1 MVADYGFARKSRND
15 VAMTIC
21 GTDEFMAPEV
31 IFGEVYD
38 ERADVFSFGVFLCEL
53 ICRKVP
59 GRDGFLQREPRSKFQ
74 LDFDA
79 MRAMAPADAPASL
92 LELAVQCCCYEA
104 EYRMTSEVRALQ
116 RVLED
121 LCVRRCNVLQRVML
135 EPSWWPPHHMLRPSH
150 LASAAAPLSSRSPL
164 QDALEWL
171 NALTEELEAAAA
183 DDATPLPPSPGDIRK
198 RPQVYN
204 TMTVSAA
211 LAAAAAGEAPAG
223 AGRPAT
229 EGGEEEL

>member
-1 MVADYGFARKSRND
+1 VVADYGFARKSRND

-104 EYRMTSEVRALQ
+104 EYRMTSEVRVA
-116 RVLED
+116 
-121 LCVRRCNVLQRVML
+121 
-135 EPSWWPPHHMLRPSH
+135 
-150 LASAAAPLSSRSPL
+150 
-164 QDALEWL
+164 
-171 NALTEELEAAAA
+171 
-183 DDATPLPPSPGDIRK
+183 
-198 RPQVYN
+198 
-204 TMTVSAA
+204 
-211 LAAAAAGEAPAG
+211 AG
-223 AGRPAT
+223 AGGPGTGVSVRCNALLEPRR
-229 EGGEEEL
+229 